1 MPDLDDAEDEDDE
14 DDYEGN
20 AQEEK
25 LLREL
30 GRGLEQEW
38 TAKQRPSP
46 KGKGSAGPEWARA
59 FGLGGEDSDNEY
71 LKISSVCEAIRRRRD
86 GPTTRRR
93 RRDACWRST

>member
-1 MPDLDDAEDEDDE
+1 MPDHDDAEDEDDE

-30 GRGLEQEW
+30 GRGLEREW

-71 LKISSVCEAIRRRRD
+71 LKITQRLRGDS
-86 GPTTRRR
+86 TTTRRRR